1 MIIFGI
7 FIPKRLTVLIYKSCV
22 FYVKWKLLKKNLDHY
37 YQGVLGKS
45 LFFLQ
50 IRLLLCGILPV
61 FLCTC
66 LDIREEMDFLG
77 TLCFNFLS
85 IIYYPSNPFKASL
98 FVAKQLCCLFLFVL
112 WLCDIII
119 FIYMVQI
126 QRYNFQMQLSW
137 WVLLGNM
144 VF

>member
-1 MIIFGI
+1 MIIVEI
-7 FIPKRLTVLIYKSCV
+7 FIPKRLTVLIYMCFLCEVEIIRK
-22 FYVKWKLLKKNLDHY
+22 KLTSYCN
-37 YQGVLGKS
+37 YQGVLEKS
-45 LFFLQ
+45 LFLLQ

-77 TLCFNFLS
+77 TVCFNFLP

-98 FVAKQLCCLFLFVL
+98 FVAKQPCCVFL

-126 QRYNFQMQLSW
+126 QLYDSQMHL
-137 WVLLGNM
+137 VGECC
-144 VF
+144 